1 MPQITSISPQ
11 RNGKRVNIHLDGKF
25 SFGLDMENYLRFG
38 LKTNQWLTEDEVVKI
53 IDKANFQK
61 IYDRLLKFATLR
73 PRSEKEINLWFKRK
87 KVHTSLFGKLFNRLK
102 QLELVNDVEFSKWWV
117 DQRLAFRPKPKRVL
131 GLELKEKGI
140 SGEIISNVLDNT
152 KIDEVKIARKVLDG
166 NYYKWEKL
174 GRSLATKKAK
184 EFLLR
189 KGFSWDVISRVVS
202 IDLDE

>member
-11 RNGKRVNIHLDGKF
+11 RNGKRVNIYLDGKF
-25 SFGLDMENYLRFG
+25 SFGLDMENYLRLG

-61 IYDRLLKFATLR
+61 IFDRLLRFATLR
-73 PRSEKEINLWFKRK
+73 PRSEKEINLWLKRK
-87 KVHTSLFGKLFNRLK
+87 KVHTSLFGKLFNRLNRLK
-102 QLELVNDVEFSKWWV
+102 LVNDVEFSKWWV
-117 DQRLAFRPKPKRVL
+117 DQRLTFKPKPKRVL
-131 GLELKEKGI
+131 ALELKEKGI
-140 SGEIISNVLDNT
+140 SGEIISDVLDNT
-152 KIDEVKIARKVLDG
+152 KIDEVKIAKKILDG

-174 GRSLATKKAK
+174 GKSLATKKAK

-189 KGFSWDVISRVVS
+189 KGFNWDVISRVVS